1 MSQEAESDGNIKITI
16 KISTLWCEYTTTAKT
31 QASIYIQKVT
41 KKKFELIQNQNSSGE
56 YTARRKNNGRC
67 EAKVFN
73 TKKS

>member
-41 KKKFELIQNQNSSGE
+41 KISKLIQNQNSSGE
-56 YTARRKNNGRC
+56 YTARKKNNGRC

>member
-1 MSQEAESDGNIKITI
+1 MSQEAKSDGNIKITI

-41 KKKFELIQNQNSSGE
+41 KKIKINSESKFIGWIYSEK
-56 YTARRKNNGRC
+56 KNNGRC